1 MEVLTPRGCQDLAT
15 SGAALIEKAA
25 MISEVK
31 TQCALF
37 PPVWKSVLAVV
48 AHPDDGSVGLGAILD
63 AFFTAGA
70 RVRVLCLTHGETW
83 TLHAAPGDLAT
94 LRGAELASS
103 DDVLG
108 AIRAKL
114 RVNPDG
120 VLGGV
125 CQTRLANEVVAV
137 AKTSHPDGL
146 LLFDTAG
153 VTGHL
158 DHQAAT
164 AAGLAAAEMLNLP
177 VLGWTLPEVV
187 AAQLNRDYGATD
199 AWQGGEDIDLRVTL
213 DRARQRLAGRVQK
226 GRALP
231 GSLLRRRLE
240 LLAETESLRWLRAPL
255 A

>member
-1 MEVLTPRGCQDLAT
+1 MEALTPRGRQDLAT

-25 MISEVK
+25 MTSEVK
-31 TQCALF
+31 TKSAPF

-48 AHPDDGSVGLGAILD
+48 AHPDDGTFGLGAVLD

-70 RVRVLCLTHGETW
+70 RVRVLCLSHGETW

-108 AIRAKL
+108 AIRAKM

-125 CQTRLANEVVAV
+125 CQTKLANEVVAV

-164 AAGLAAAEMLNLP
+164 AAGLAAEMLNLP

-187 AAQLNRDYGATD
+187 AAQLNRDYGASD
-199 AWQGGEDIDLRVTL
+199 AGQGGEDIDLRVTL
-213 DRARQRLAGRVQK
+213 DRARQRLAGRVHK

-240 LLAETESLRWLRAPL
+240 LLAEMESLRWLRAPL